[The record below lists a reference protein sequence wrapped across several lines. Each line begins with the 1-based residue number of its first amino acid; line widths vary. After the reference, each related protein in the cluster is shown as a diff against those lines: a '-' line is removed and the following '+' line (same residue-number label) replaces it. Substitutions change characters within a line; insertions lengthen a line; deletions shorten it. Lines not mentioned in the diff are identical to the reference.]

1 MLLSKLISELSYVRI
16 VNFVD
21 REIIN
26 MTHDSTQENINGIFC
41 AIKGANVDGH
51 KKCEESI
58 KNGSVCV
65 LCEHEIKNI
74 KVVQVIVPDVRKA
87 MSILA
92 KKMSDNAC
100 DKLHIIGVTG
110 TNGKT
115 TTVNLIASVLREAG
129 YRVATIGTMGAVID
143 DEIINTG
150 FTTPDPIIL
159 HSTFAYM
166 VEKGVEYVVMEISAH
181 AIALRKM
188 EGVVIDSMVL
198 TNITPEH
205 LDFFK
210 TMENYAKVKLDY
222 VFSDNV
228 KRTIVNIDDDI
239 IRADARVL
247 SDTILI
253 GLDNPSDVF
262 AVNIVE
268 NDGMNFVVNACDKL
282 IEIRTD
288 LIGRYNIYNIMSA
301 IAVCVDMGINAMD
314 IANGICNAT
323 SVAGRM
329 EVYRVGEKTIV
340 VDFAH
345 TPDGFTQSLST
356 IKSHFGNNI
365 TTIFGCVWYSD
376 EEKRK
381 LMGKCASAYSKKIII
396 TTDNIGDAD
405 FDKIA
410 NDIRKGINDSVEV
423 VEIED
428 RADAI
433 KRAYENM
440 QDGEV
445 LAVLGKGGEHVQ
457 KIKGKQIDYDESEV
471 VKSIINNKE

>member
-1 MLLSKLISELSYVRI
+1 M
-16 VNFVD
+16 
-21 REIIN
+21 
-26 MTHDSTQENINGIFC
+26 
-41 AIKGANVDGH
+41 
-51 KKCEESI
+51 
-58 KNGSVCV
+58 
-65 LCEHEIKNI
+65 
-74 KVVQVIVPDVRKA
+74 
-87 MSILA
+87 
-92 KKMSDNAC
+92 
-100 DKLHIIGVTG
+100 
-110 TNGKT
+110 
-115 TTVNLIASVLREAG
+115 
-129 YRVATIGTMGAVID
+129 
-143 DEIINTG
+143 
-150 FTTPDPIIL
+150 
-159 HSTFAYM
+159 
-166 VEKGVEYVVMEISAH
+166 
-181 AIALRKM
+181 
-188 EGVVIDSMVL
+188 
-198 TNITPEH
+198 
-205 LDFFK
+205 
-210 TMENYAKVKLDY
+210 
-222 VFSDNV
+222 
-228 KRTIVNIDDDI
+228 
-239 IRADARVL
+239 
-247 SDTILI
+247 
-253 GLDNPSDVF
+253 F

-314 IANGICNAT
+314 IASGICNAT

-457 KIKGKQIDYDESEV
+457 KIKGKQMDYDESEV